1 MVPHKNKPDNN
12 GDFLVED
19 YFKKEKI
26 IELAKEHIDSKF
38 VSDTP
43 CKNFP
48 DIKKIIKSEL
58 LPEFSKTCSKADMEG
73 FKILLDKLKETIDI

>member
-1 MVPHKNKPDNN
+1 MIPHKNKPDND

-26 IELAKEHIDSKF
+26 LELAKNHIDTRF
-38 VSDTP
+38 VADTP

-48 DIKKIIKSEL
+48 DVRKTIKEEL
-58 LPEFSKTCSKADMEG
+58 LPNFCDHSTAIDMED
-73 FKILLDKLKETIDI
+73 FKVLLNKIVEALN